1 MNNNPQYIV
10 LHHTASPMTQTFET
24 INAYHKKKYNYE
36 SSLGYYVGYHYVI
49 DVKGHIYQAR
59 AHTDPGAHTKEN
71 KMNYRSLGVCLTG
84 WFDDGHDSL
93 PNEKQRFALK
103 KLLTHLME
111 QENIP
116 WGNIR
121 FHRDYTPKSCP
132 GNHITKSWIYQL
144 LEVGP
149 YENKDIL
156 KELNMNLDQL
166 EVELKKRGFIK
177 KRVQLNQ
184 DMEDGS
190 VWWVD
195 KGKRYKIGTNDDDI
209 AVLAALLSAEQLSDV
224 ERAYPVTTN
233 RKDVI

>member
-1 MNNNPQYIV
+1 
-10 LHHTASPMTQTFET
+10 MTQTFET

-121 FHRDYTPKSCP
+121 FHREYAVKESLCP
-132 GNHITKSWIYQL
+132 GKNITKSWLFQL

-149 YENKDIL
+149 FENKDIL
-156 KELNMNLDQL
+156 KELNMTYEQL
-166 EVELKKRGFIK
+166 VDKLSKDGFVKKRIE
-177 KRVQLNQ
+177 LNQ
-184 DMEDGS
+184 DPKNGA
-190 VWWVD
+190 VYWVNNN
-195 KGKRYKIGTNDDDI
+195 KKYKLGTQDDDI
-209 AVLAALLSAEQLSDV
+209 AVIGALLAGEPLSDV
-224 ERAYPVTTN
+224 ERNYPTTTN
-233 RKDVI
+233 RKDVF

>member
-1 MNNNPQYIV
+1 
-10 LHHTASPMTQTFET
+10 
-24 INAYHKKKYNYE
+24 
-36 SSLGYYVGYHYVI
+36 
-49 DVKGHIYQAR
+49 
-59 AHTDPGAHTKEN
+59 
-71 KMNYRSLGVCLTG
+71 
-84 WFDDGHDSL
+84 
-93 PNEKQRFALK
+93 
-103 KLLTHLME
+103 
-111 QENIP
+111 
-116 WGNIR
+116 
-121 FHRDYTPKSCP
+121 
-132 GNHITKSWIYQL
+132 
-144 LEVGP
+144 
-149 YENKDIL
+149 
-156 KELNMNLDQL
+156 MNLDQL